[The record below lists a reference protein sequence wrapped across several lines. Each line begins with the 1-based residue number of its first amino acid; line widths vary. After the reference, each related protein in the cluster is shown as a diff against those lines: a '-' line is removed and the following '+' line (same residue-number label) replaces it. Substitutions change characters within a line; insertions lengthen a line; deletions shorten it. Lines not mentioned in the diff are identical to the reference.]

1 MELNIQL
8 GSNET
13 SDILSNINYQNTI
26 DRRRENYLRFNKSL
40 QGTNKL
46 QLHLEENATPM
57 IYPYLLLHN
66 SNLLIDRLKRS
77 LGLNCFPAQNNSLE
91 LNGSSIFDLI
101 YPIGSIY
108 LSVNNVNPGTIFGG
122 TWEQIKDRFL
132 LSAGETYSSGSIG
145 GEANHTLSI
154 SETPSHTH
162 TRGTMN
168 ITGSREWAAGGY
180 GKANSESFGAFYNT
194 GYYQDTGDNG
204 YQKGDGGT
212 LLNLS
217 IFKL

>member
-1 MELNIQL
+1 MFYPNIVQDVQNL
-8 GSNET
+8 ET
-13 SDILSNINYQNTI
+13 KT
-26 DRRRENYLRFNKSL
+26 
-40 QGTNKL
+40 
-46 QLHLEENATPM
+46 
-57 IYPYLLLHN
+57 
-66 SNLLIDRLKRS
+66 
-77 LGLNCFPAQNNSLE
+77 NSLE
-91 LNGSSIFDLI
+91 DNKVNLSDLINLI

-108 LSVNNVNPGTIFGG
+108 MSVNDVSPQIFLGG

-145 GEANHTLSI
+145 GEANHILSI

-217 IFKL
+217 FDASRSWTGETSSVGANQAHNNMPPYLTVYMWKRIS